1 MRITKAVIQND
12 RFITK
17 HSFGFG
23 INRVTASHVGRK
35 AVINM
40 TIPEAIERLRV
51 MTEPGQEQNNQAIQ
65 VAVEVMKQTQ
75 KRLEQERR
83 TK

>member
-1 MRITKAVIQND
+1 MNE

-23 INRVTASHVGRK
+23 INRVTASHIGRK

-51 MTEPGQEQNNQAIQ
+51 MTEPGQEQNNIALRIAI
-65 VAVEVMKQTQ
+65 EVMEQTQ

>member
-1 MRITKAVIQND
+1 
-12 RFITK
+12 
-17 HSFGFG
+17 
-23 INRVTASHVGRK
+23 
-35 AVINM
+35 M

>member
-1 MRITKAVIQND
+1 MVQND

-17 HSFGFG
+17 HSVGFG
-23 INRVTASHVGRK
+23 INRVTTSHVGRK

-51 MTEPGQEQNNQAIQ
+51 MTEPGQEQNNIALRIAI
-65 VAVEVMKQTQ
+65 EVMEQTQ

>member
-1 MRITKAVIQND
+1 
-12 RFITK
+12 
-17 HSFGFG
+17 
-23 INRVTASHVGRK
+23 
-35 AVINM
+35 M

-51 MTEPGQEQNNQAIQ
+51 MTEPGQEQNNLALRIAI
-65 VAVEVMKQTQ
+65 EVMEQTQ

>member
-1 MRITKAVIQND
+1 MKKSD
-12 RFITK
+12 
-17 HSFGFG
+17 G
-23 INRVTASHVGRK
+23 IVKMMTSAHGANAK

-51 MTEPGQEQNNQAIQ
+51 MTEPGQEQNNIALRIAI
-65 VAVEVMKQTQ
+65 EVMEQTQ